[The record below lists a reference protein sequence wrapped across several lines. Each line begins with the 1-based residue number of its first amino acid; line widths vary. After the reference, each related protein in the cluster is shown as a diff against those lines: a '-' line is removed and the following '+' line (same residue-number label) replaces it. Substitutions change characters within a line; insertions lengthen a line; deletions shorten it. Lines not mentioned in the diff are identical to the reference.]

1 MMKKAILAV
10 IAVAA
15 IGVSA
20 EDANLALNKTATASS
35 IQMKGVEAAKAVDGK
50 LNTRWSSSFRDNQ
63 WIMIDLGSAQEVGKV
78 VLRWENAY
86 AKEYKVQLSMDGKEF
101 KTVSE
106 QKDGK
111 GKTETITFPAE
122 KAQFVRIQCDK
133 RGTGYGNSLWEIQ
146 VFAK

>member
-101 KTVSE
+101 KTISE

-111 GKTETITFPAE
+111 GKTETITFPVE

>member
-1 MMKKAILAV
+1 
-10 IAVAA
+10 
-15 IGVSA
+15 
-20 EDANLALNKTATASS
+20 
-35 IQMKGVEAAKAVDGK
+35 
-50 LNTRWSSSFRDNQ
+50 
-63 WIMIDLGSAQEVGKV
+63 
-78 VLRWENAY
+78 
-86 AKEYKVQLSMDGKEF
+86 MDGKEF

-133 RGTGYGNSLWEIQ
+133 RGTNYGSSLWEIQ

>member
-1 MMKKAILAV
+1 MMKKASLAA

-63 WIMIDLGSAQEVGKV
+63 WIMVDLGSAQEVGKV

-111 GKTETITFPAE
+111 GKTETITFPVE

>member
-1 MMKKAILAV
+1 MMKKAIFAA

-20 EDANLALNKTATASS
+20 GEVNLALNKTATASS
-35 IQMKGVEAAKAVDGK
+35 TQMKGVEAAAAVDGK

-63 WIMIDLGSAQEVGKV
+63 WIMIDLGSAQDVGKV

-111 GKTETITFPAE
+111 GKVETITFPAE

-133 RGTGYGNSLWEIQ
+133 RGTNYGSSLWEVQ

>member
-1 MMKKAILAV
+1 MMKKAILAA

-111 GKTETITFPAE
+111 GKTETITFPA
-122 KAQFVRIQCDK
+122 
-133 RGTGYGNSLWEIQ
+133 
-146 VFAK
+146 